1 MSLVL
6 GLVQIFYGSEIG
18 YVFALFGLGLL
29 LIIRLLRTAVQR
41 QGWRGRIRRAPSE
54 RGWAGGSREKSHT
67 LF

>member
-6 GLVQIFYGSEIG
+6 GLVQIFYGSETG

-54 RGWAGGSREKSHT
+54 RG
-67 LF
+67 